1 MIERKEKNMNVSLLY
16 GKKVLSTEGRKGY
29 VISVNAAKGKIECL
43 TCADEDENEFYI
55 DMKNVLKI
63 GDAILFE
70 DRDKA
75 IKTAK
80 PIRLGRASY
89 DDAGIYLGN
98 LEDVSCSG
106 KRILRVKIGKKN
118 YNPNE
123 LVYGD
128 VVIAKRTK
136 RLKCDVIKDGTVIIK
151 KGTPV
156 TGEVLAKAEKEGEFI
171 QTNLKSI

>member
-1 MIERKEKNMNVSLLY
+1 MNVSLLY
-16 GKKVLSTEGRKGY
+16 GKKVVSTEGRKGY
-29 VISVNAAKGKIECL
+29 VISVNAADGKIECL

-63 GDAILFE
+63 EDTILFE
-70 DRDKA
+70 DREWA
-75 IKTAK
+75 IKNAK

-89 DDAGIYLGN
+89 DDNGMYLGN

-106 KRILRVKIGKKN
+106 KRMLKVKIGKKN
-118 YNPNE
+118 YSPNT
-123 LVYGD
+123 LIYGD

-136 RLKCDVIKDGTVIIK
+136 KLKSDVVKEGVVIIK
-151 KGTPV
+151 RGTPV
-156 TGEVLAKAEKEGEFI
+156 TGEVLKKAEEEGELI

>member
-1 MIERKEKNMNVSLLY
+1 MNVSLLY
-16 GKKVLSTEGRKGY
+16 GKKVISTEGRKGY
-29 VISVNAAKGKIECL
+29 VISVNAAAGKIECL
-43 TCADEDENEFYI
+43 TCADEDENEFFV

-70 DRDKA
+70 DRERA
-75 IKTAK
+75 IRAAK

-89 DDAGIYLGN
+89 DDGGIYLGT
-98 LEDVSCSG
+98 LEDMSCSG
-106 KRILRVKIGKKN
+106 KRILRVKIGKKS
-118 YNPNE
+118 YLPNE

-136 RLKCDVIKDGTVIIK
+136 RLKSDVIKDGVVIIK
-151 KGTPV
+151 KGMPV
-156 TGEVLAKAEKEGEFI
+156 TNEVLKKAEREGELI

>member
-1 MIERKEKNMNVSLLY
+1 MNVSLLY

-29 VISVNAAKGKIECL
+29 VISVNAAAGKIECL
-43 TCADEDENEFYI
+43 TCADEDENEFFV

-63 GDAILFE
+63 GDTILFE
-70 DRDKA
+70 DRERA
-75 IKTAK
+75 IKAAK

-89 DDAGIYLGN
+89 DDGGIYLGN
-98 LEDVSCSG
+98 LEDMSCSG

-118 YNPNE
+118 YAPNN

-136 RLKCDVIKDGTVIIK
+136 RLNGDVVKDGVVIIK

-156 TGEVLAKAEKEGEFI
+156 TGSVLKKAEKAGELI